1 MTQPTL
7 FHPDS
12 ASVGVAWL
20 SGVLPFTSGGV
31 ATKLPKLTS
40 WPVYSGTVRGFV
52 TVTIAGG
59 RTFESGLRAP
69 IISVGTWA
77 SVPGSDSP
85 QPGAA
90 VQLAELVV
98 ASCFEDGRVP
108 AVLVRKSA
116 KYRQASVRSVR
127 LNAEPREV
135 ADPDASM
142 SHFETEIEMFWTEV
156 PE

>member
-1 MTQPTL
+1 MTAPIP

-12 ASVGVAWL
+12 ASVAVAWL
-20 SGVLPFTSGGV
+20 SGRLPVGV
-31 ATKLPKLTS
+31 ATRLPKLAAWST
-40 WPVYSGTVRGFV
+40 YSGTIKGFA

-69 IISVGTWA
+69 IVSVGTWA

-90 VQLAELVV
+90 VQLAELIVS
-98 ASCFEDGRVP
+98 SCFEDGSLP
-108 AVLVRKSA
+108 AVSVRKSP
-116 KYRQASVRSVR
+116 KYRAASVRSVR

-135 ADPDASM
+135 LDPDASV
-142 SHFETEIEMFWTEV
+142 SHFETEIELFWTEV

>member
-7 FHPDS
+7 YHPDS
-12 ASVGVAWL
+12 ASVAVAWL
-20 SGVLPFTSGGV
+20 SARLPVGV
-31 ATKLPKLTS
+31 ATKLPKLAT
-40 WPVYSGTVRGFV
+40 WPTYSGTIRGFV
-52 TVTIAGG
+52 TVTVAGG
-59 RTFESGLRAP
+59 RTFDTGLRAP
-69 IISVGTWA
+69 IVSVGTWA

-90 VQLAELVV
+90 VQLAELIVS
-98 ASCFEDGRVP
+98 SCFEDDGRTP
-108 AVLVRKSA
+108 AQSVRKSA
-116 KYRQASVRSVR
+116 KYRAASVRSVR
-127 LNAEPREV
+127 LNAEPREI